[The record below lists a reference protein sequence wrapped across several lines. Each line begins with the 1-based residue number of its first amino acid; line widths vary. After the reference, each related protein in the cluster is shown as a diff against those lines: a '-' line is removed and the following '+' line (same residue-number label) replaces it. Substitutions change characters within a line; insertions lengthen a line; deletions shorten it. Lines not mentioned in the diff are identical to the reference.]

1 MTARRRRS
9 FALTAALVVALT
21 GAAAPRPA
29 PDDQITAYFHSAVA
43 VYPGSDVRVLGV
55 KVGEIASVTPEG
67 TQVRAVLTL
76 DDGVDVPA
84 AATAVVVAPA
94 LVAERYIQLSPAY
107 TSGPKLAPG
116 AVLPADRTAVPMEL
130 DKLYET
136 LSDFSRAL
144 GPTGANKEGSLSRVL
159 DVGAANLKGNGR
171 DINTMVAEFGK
182 ASKTLADSSGDLFAT
197 VRHLADFSRM
207 LRANDDQVR
216 LAEQQLAD
224 VTGFL
229 AADRDEIG
237 GALHELAG
245 ALGEVKTFVA
255 ENRTLLATNVDKL
268 ADLTQTLVNQRRS
281 LAEALDSLPLA
292 ATNVVN
298 AYDPETRTV
307 MGRGD
312 LLELMFGP
320 AARALDPKQIVDP
333 APTPTAGATPEA
345 PKSPSPT
352 PSPSKSPGP
361 KSPGPKSPGPTASPS
376 GTAKTKEPTPTPG
389 DELPGEEER

>member
-1 MTARRRRS
+1 MTGHRGRS
-9 FALTAALVVALT
+9 LALAAALVVALT
-21 GAAAPRPA
+21 GAAAPPRA

-136 LSDFSRAL
+136 LSDFSKAL

-182 ASKTLADSSGDLFAT
+182 ASKTLAGSSGDLFAT

-207 LRANDDQVR
+207 LRNNDDQVR

-255 ENRTLLATNVDKL
+255 ENRTLLAANVDKL

-281 LAEALDSLPLA
+281 LAEALDNLPLA

-320 AARALDPKQIVDP
+320 AARALDPQQIVDP
-333 APTPTAGATPEA
+333 APTPTAGATPE
-345 PKSPSPT
+345 KSPSPT

-361 KSPGPKSPGPTASPS
+361 TTPAPTPSPS
-376 GTAKTKEPTPTPG
+376 GTAKTKDPTPTPG
-389 DELPGEEER
+389 DELPGEGER

>member
-1 MTARRRRS
+1 MTAHRRRS
-9 FALTAALVVALT
+9 LALVSALVVALT
-21 GAAAPRPA
+21 GAAAPQQA

-67 TQVRAVLTL
+67 TQVKAVLTL

-107 TSGPKLAPG
+107 TSGPKLEPG

-136 LSDFSRAL
+136 LSDFSKAL

-207 LRANDDQVR
+207 LRDNDDQVR

-281 LAEALDSLPLA
+281 LAEALDNLPLA

-333 APTPTAGATPEA
+333 DPTPTVSATPEA
-345 PKSPSPT
+345 SKSPSPT
-352 PSPSKSPGP
+352 PSPSKSP
-361 KSPGPKSPGPTASPS
+361 SPTAPAPTASPS

>member
-1 MTARRRRS
+1 MIAHRRRS
-9 FALTAALVVALT
+9 LALAAALVVALT
-21 GAAAPRPA
+21 GAAAPPRA

-67 TQVRAVLTL
+67 TQVKAVLTL

-84 AATAVVVAPA
+84 AATAVVVTPA

-136 LSDFSRAL
+136 LSDFSEAL

-182 ASKTLADSSGDLFAT
+182 ASRTLAGSSGDLFAT

-207 LRANDDQVR
+207 LRNNDDQVR

-255 ENRTLLATNVDKL
+255 ENRTLLAANVDKL

-281 LAEALDSLPLA
+281 LAEALDNLPLA

-320 AARALDPKQIVDP
+320 AARALDPQQIVDP
-333 APTPTAGATPEA
+333 APTPTAGATPE
-345 PKSPSPT
+345 KSPSPT
-352 PSPSKSPGP
+352 PSKSPGP
-361 KSPGPKSPGPTASPS
+361 TTPAPTASPS
-376 GTAKTKEPTPTPG
+376 GTAKTKDPTPTPG
-389 DELPGEEER
+389 DELPGEGER